1 MCIDSSSTLKTPLI
15 IVPLVLMLF
24 SQCNKSTEP
33 DRSGDGLFVVDT
45 VTVTAQAGNLTGLAV
60 TAHITYHFEGLPGSP
75 DRLRLSVL
83 NDNASAIANYV
94 SPIPVDTYT
103 LWAPKITM
111 NDPGTDSVL
120 ASFSVSGRFWDM
132 QDSKPVLHGDFSWS
146 EDRMVV
152 IER

>member
-1 MCIDSSSTLKTPLI
+1 
-15 IVPLVLMLF
+15 MLF

-75 DRLRLSVL
+75 DRMRLSVL
-83 NDNASAIANYV
+83 DANASATTDFS

-103 LWAPKITM
+103 LWTPKITT
-111 NDPGTDSVL
+111 NDPGADSVL
-120 ASFSVSGRFWDM
+120 ARFSMSGRFWDV
-132 QDSKPVLHGDFSWS
+132 QDSKPAQYGDFAWS
-146 EDRMVV
+146 DSQMVA